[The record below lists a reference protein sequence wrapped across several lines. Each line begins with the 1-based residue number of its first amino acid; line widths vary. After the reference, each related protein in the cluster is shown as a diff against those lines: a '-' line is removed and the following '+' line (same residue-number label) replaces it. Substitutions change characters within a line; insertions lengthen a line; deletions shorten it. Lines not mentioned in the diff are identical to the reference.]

1 MVKNYTELDQAEVLA
16 LIDFVDRNGVQKTTF
31 EQLHKQFGNE
41 EFDQGKGIIIMF
53 DGKNVMG
60 KVQVVLKVCST
71 LGMAYIIKMD
81 LLENLVD
88 AKAVAATLMVQA
100 IETAKTYD
108 AKDIYIG
115 AREERIKALLD
126 ALDYKRS
133 FQAFVLTLSDRIL
146 RYAPLELVELNEN
159 NKLEY
164 IDIHN
169 EAFSDTPNG
178 NLLSVKN
185 VDAYIRDT
193 NLGNFYFIVQAEGQ
207 NIGMLQ
213 VNIEEKEGKFDIG
226 LKRAWRGKGYGLRL
240 LETAIDFLNQKSVQE
255 VGLIVISKNTLA
267 YDMYLKRGFVFKN
280 VLSDWYTLD

>member
-1 MVKNYTELDQAEVLA
+1 MIKNYTELDQTEILA
-16 LIDFVDRNGVQKTTF
+16 LIDFVNRNEVQKTTF
-31 EQLHKQFGNE
+31 DQLHKQFGNE

-53 DGKNVMG
+53 NGKNVMG
-60 KVQVVLKVCST
+60 KVQVILKVCST
-71 LGMAYIIKMD
+71 LGIAYIIKMD

-88 AKAVAATLMVQA
+88 AKAVAATLMAKA
-100 IETAKTYD
+100 IETAKEYD
-108 AKDIYIG
+108 AKHIYIG

-126 ALDYKRS
+126 ALDYTRS
-133 FQAFVLTLSDRIL
+133 FQSLVLTLSDRIL
-146 RYAPLELVELNEN
+146 KYAPLELLELNEK

-164 IDIHN
+164 IYIHN
-169 EAFSDTPNG
+169 EAFSDTSNG
-178 NLLSVKN
+178 NLLSVRD
-185 VDAYIRDT
+185 VDAYICDT
-193 NLGNFYFIVQAEGQ
+193 DIGNFYFIVQAEGE

-240 LETAIDFLNQKSVQE
+240 LETAIDFLNQKSVKE